1 MADDQTTYEAGEE
14 EFVTTAPFA
23 EEIEVVETSLAGG
36 MEEDA
41 PITLGGEG
49 EEQGWDTAPSPGEVT
64 PFGGY

>member
-14 EFVTTAPFA
+14 EFVTTASLA
-23 EEIEVVETSLAGG
+23 EELNLVPTTDAGG